1 MAIKSQIGENTLFG
15 SINRH
20 KSIKFIV
27 YLIGIVFIFRLAQLQ
42 LLKGTDYTIESQ
54 AQAIKKI
61 RIAPFRG
68 NMFDRHG
75 KLIVM
80 NQPSFSLS
88 ITPSEFEEYCLPLL
102 ANILEID
109 TSEIQKIIKRNR
121 QFSPYVPF
129 RIIRDLSFEK
139 ITQIEEYADYLPGVE
154 IAVDSKRI
162 YDFKGNMAHL
172 LGYSGEISQED
183 LLKNEFYF
191 QGDIVGKSGL
201 EKEYETML
209 RGREGLEYVAVNNR
223 GLKVAK
229 FANGKNDISA
239 HNGFDLHLS
248 IDIEL
253 QQRAEKLLEGKR
265 GAVVAID
272 PNNGEILVFACKPDY
287 DPREFSGKVKR
298 EYYSSLLNN
307 EGKPFLNRTAAAAY
321 PPGSAWK
328 MLIGIA
334 GLNEAI
340 IDENSRLNCIGGYSY
355 GGRFFKCMH
364 THGSVNLRQA
374 IQGSCN
380 AFFYQLSLKIGIKKV
395 IEYGQMFGFGS
406 KTMLDLQEEKKGNYP
421 DEAKLKKIYKG
432 NIPRG
437 LLLNYGIGQG
447 EILVTPIQMA
457 YYAATLAN
465 KGKLIQPHIVK
476 SIYNNLT
483 NKNEPLNYQTKSL
496 NISEKIFD
504 IIRDG
509 MWDVVNTP
517 GGTAYNSARLPG
529 LDVCGKTSTAQ
540 NSGGKD
546 HGWFVSF
553 APKANPK
560 IAVAVIIENMGFG
573 GVVAAPVAKDIM
585 NCFFNRELLKDSTNS
600 NSKNIINTDSLNDIE
615 PKVEPKVVGKK
626 SQNNPNN

>member
-1 MAIKSQIGENTLFG
+1 MAIKSQIGENSLFG
-15 SINRH
+15 SKNRH
-20 KSIKFIV
+20 KSIKFIA
-27 YLIGIVFIFRLAQLQ
+27 YLVGIVFIFRLAQLQ
-42 LLKGTDYTIESQ
+42 LLQGTDFTLESQ

-61 RIAPFRG
+61 RIEPFRG
-68 NMFDRHG
+68 NMFDRNG

-88 ITPSEFEEYCLPLL
+88 ITPSDFEEYCLPLL
-102 ANILEID
+102 SSILEMD
-109 TSEIQKIIKRNR
+109 TTEIQKIIKRNR
-121 QFSPYVPF
+121 QFSPYVP
-129 RIIRDLSFEK
+129 IKIVRDLSFEK
-139 ITQIEEYADYLPGVE
+139 ITQIEEFSDYLPGVE
-154 IAVDSKRI
+154 ISVDSKRI
-162 YDFKGNMAHL
+162 YDFKGNMSHL
-172 LGYSGEISQED
+172 LGYSGEISQAD
-183 LLKNEFYF
+183 LLKNEFYYP
-191 QGDIVGKSGL
+191 GDIVGKSGL
-201 EKEYETML
+201 EKEYETIL

-223 GLKVAK
+223 GAMVAK
-229 FANGKNDISA
+229 FANGKNDINA
-239 HNGFDLHLS
+239 NNGFDLYLS

-287 DPREFSGKVKR
+287 DPREFSGKVTY
-298 EYYSSLLNN
+298 EYYNSLLNN
-307 EGKPFLNRTAAAAY
+307 EGKPLLNRTAAAAY

-334 GLNEAI
+334 GLNEGI
-340 IDENSRLNCIGGYSY
+340 IDENSRLNCNGGYSY

-364 THGSVNLRQA
+364 YHGSVNLRQA

-380 AFFYQLSLKIGIKKV
+380 AYFYQLSLKLGIKKV
-395 IEYGQMFGFGS
+395 IEYGQMFGFGA
-406 KTMLDLQEEKKGNYP
+406 KTMLDLPEEKKGNYP
-421 DEAKLKKIYKG
+421 NEEKLKKIYKG

-447 EILVTPIQMA
+447 EILVTPVQMA

-476 SIYNNLT
+476 SIFNNIT
-483 NKNEPLNYQTKSL
+483 NKNEPLNYQIKSL
-496 NISEKIFD
+496 NIDEKIFE
-504 IIRDG
+504 IIHGG

-553 APKANPK
+553 APKVNPK

-573 GVVAAPVAKDIM
+573 GVVAAPVAKDII
-585 NCFFNRELLKDSTNS
+585 NCFFNRDLLKDSTNF
-600 NSKNIINTDSLNDIE
+600 KTNIISNKDTLNDLF
-615 PKVEPKVVGKK
+615 
-626 SQNNPNN
+626 PNVDPQIKNQEN

>member
-1 MAIKSQIGENTLFG
+1 MAIKSQIGENSLFG

-20 KSIKFIV
+20 KSIKFIT
-27 YLIGIVFIFRLAQLQ
+27 YLIGVVFIFRLAQLQ
-42 LLKGTDYTIESQ
+42 LLKGTDYTLESQ

-61 RIAPFRG
+61 RIEPFRG
-68 NMFDRHG
+68 NMFDRTG

-88 ITPSEFEEYCLPLL
+88 ITPSDFEEYCLPLL
-102 ANILEID
+102 SNILEID
-109 TSEIQKIIKRNR
+109 TTEIQKIIKRNR
-121 QFSPYVPF
+121 QFSPYVPIK
-129 RIIRDLSFEK
+129 IIRDLSFEK

-154 IAVDSKRI
+154 ISVDSKRI
-162 YDFKGNMAHL
+162 YDFQGNMSHL
-172 LGYSGEISQED
+172 LGYAAEISQKD

-191 QGDIVGKSGL
+191 PGDIVGKSGL

-223 GLKVAK
+223 GAKVAK
-229 FANGKNDISA
+229 FANGKNDVIA
-239 HNGFDLHLS
+239 NNGFDLHLS

-265 GAVVAID
+265 GAVVGID
-272 PNNGEILVFACKPDY
+272 PNNGEILVFACKPDF
-287 DPREFSGKVKR
+287 DPREFSGKVTT
-298 EYYSSLLNN
+298 EYYNSLRDNP
-307 EGKPFLNRTAAAAY
+307 GKPFINRSAAAAY

-334 GLNEAI
+334 GLNEGI
-340 IDENSRLNCIGGYSY
+340 IDENTRLSCIGGYSY

-364 THGSVNLRQA
+364 NHGSINIRQA

-380 AFFYQLSLKIGIKKV
+380 AFFYQLSLKLGIKKV
-395 IEYGQMFGFGS
+395 IEYGQLFGFGT
-406 KTMLDLQEEKKGNYP
+406 KTMLDLQEEIKGNYP

-457 YYAATLAN
+457 YYTAALAN

-483 NKNEPLNYQTKSL
+483 NKKEPLNYQSKSL
-496 NISEKIFD
+496 KISEKIFD
-504 IIRDG
+504 IIQDG

-553 APKANPK
+553 APKNKPQ
-560 IAVAVIIENMGFG
+560 IAFAVIIENMGFG
-573 GVVAAPVAKDIM
+573 GVVAAPVAKDLI
-585 NCFFNRELLKDSTNS
+585 NCYFNRGLLRDTTSFNP
-600 NSKNIINTDSLNDIE
+600 KNIINKDTLNDIE
-615 PKVEPKVVGKK
+615 LELISEPIENG
-626 SQNNPNN
+626 N